1 MSAVQE
7 KKLKK
12 LRDVI
17 EYHRQKYHKED
28 TPEIS
33 DEAFDALLRE
43 LQELEALLGISEYA
57 QENRKIGGKV
67 LEGFEKTTHAV
78 PQWSFDNVF
87 NFEELE
93 NWNER
98 NRKILVKEWDINP
111 SFEYV
116 SELKIDGLKIVLTYR
131 DGKLITGA
139 TRGDGTIGEDVT
151 ENIKRI
157 KSIPHTIFETR
168 PIVIIGEVWM
178 KNDDLKIINTER
190 EKNNQPIYANPRN
203 LAAGTLRQLD
213 TDIVASRNLQ
223 VFVYDLEYLDTG
235 EIFQTHEQELQFL
248 KKQKFNVNPDR
259 KICKNLKDIQE
270 YYESWVE
277 KRHDEQYGIDGL
289 VIKLNNKQY
298 CKQLGYTAKSPRF
311 GVAYKFPAE
320 ETTTIV
326 EDIIIQ
332 VGRTGVLTPV
342 AILKPV
348 PVAGSVVSRA
358 TLHNADEIERLGL
371 RIGDTVIIRKAGDII
386 PEILDVL
393 MELRPDDS
401 RAYIFPKVSTSI
413 AVSSCKPAL
422 PNCFT
427 QIKLPEASSLHI

>member
-131 DGKLITGA
+131 DGKT
-139 TRGDGTIGEDVT
+139 T
-151 ENIKRI
+151 K
-157 KSIPHTIFETR
+157 
-168 PIVIIGEVWM
+168 
-178 KNDDLKIINTER
+178 LK
-190 EKNNQPIYANPRN
+190 
-203 LAAGTLRQLD
+203 
-213 TDIVASRNLQ
+213 
-223 VFVYDLEYLDTG
+223 
-235 EIFQTHEQELQFL
+235 
-248 KKQKFNVNPDR
+248 
-259 KICKNLKDIQE
+259 
-270 YYESWVE
+270 
-277 KRHDEQYGIDGL
+277 
-289 VIKLNNKQY
+289 
-298 CKQLGYTAKSPRF
+298 
-311 GVAYKFPAE
+311 
-320 ETTTIV
+320 
-326 EDIIIQ
+326 
-332 VGRTGVLTPV
+332 
-342 AILKPV
+342 
-348 PVAGSVVSRA
+348 
-358 TLHNADEIERLGL
+358 
-371 RIGDTVIIRKAGDII
+371 
-386 PEILDVL
+386 
-393 MELRPDDS
+393 
-401 RAYIFPKVSTSI
+401 
-413 AVSSCKPAL
+413 
-422 PNCFT
+422 
-427 QIKLPEASSLHI
+427 